1 MIRVTTV
8 LLASSLLLAADPAM
22 PPQQLPQQQAG
33 ISSMMILDKPLDW
46 SGKIDGFI
54 KVENAEIVMHV
65 SIDEIVAVHRFVKD
79 TSPQS
84 IIVLSRPLVMGR
96 NDTFLLVPDQVMK
109 FEKVLNFIDS
119 VRKNRAVQK

>member
-1 MIRVTTV
+1 MIRVPSV

-22 PPQQLPQQQAG
+22 PPPQPPPQPPG

-54 KVENAEIVMHV
+54 KVENAEVVMHV
-65 SIDEIVAVHRFVKD
+65 SIDEIVAVHRFLKD
-79 TSPQS
+79 SSPQS

>member
-1 MIRVTTV
+1 MIRVPSV

-22 PPQQLPQQQAG
+22 PPPQPPQQPPG

-54 KVENAEIVMHV
+54 KVENAEVVMHV
-65 SIDEIVAVHRFVKD
+65 SIDEIVAVHRFLKD
-79 TSPQS
+79 SSPQS